1 MLSVRTGE
9 EEEDPCYS
17 PQKAL
22 TLALTDWLQEFL
34 IPDHPG
40 GRRGGT
46 SAPAAPVH
54 EGSLFL
60 LSPSRWSEE
69 GVCR

>member
-1 MLSVRTGE
+1 MDALGVLAGE

-22 TLALTDWLQEFL
+22 TRALTDWLQEFL

-40 GRRGGT
+40 GRDGARSFQG
-46 SAPAAPVH
+46 
-54 EGSLFL
+54 
-60 LSPSRWSEE
+60 R
-69 GVCR
+69 